1 MCVMIRF
8 KQIMIKLTFNGPL
21 IVMMTFIASQRK
33 YFPKCFQKQGRLIV
47 IKDWIMFLF

>member
-1 MCVMIRF
+1 MIRF

-47 IKDWIMFLF
+47 IKEWIMFLF